1 VLITTLGVFR
11 FVAGEAVLVSY
22 HPASSVDEIA
32 ANTGWALT
40 VADDVRETQPPSAE
54 ELRIIREYDTQG
66 FWTRR
71 GAD

>member
-1 VLITTLGVFR
+1 VFR

-32 ANTGWALT
+32 ANTGWTLT
-40 VADDVRETQPPSAE
+40 VANDVRETESPSAE
-54 ELRIIREYDTQG
+54 ELRIIREYDGQG

>member
-1 VLITTLGVFR
+1 
-11 FVAGEAVLVSY
+11 VSY
-22 HPASSVDEIA
+22 HPASSVEEIA
-32 ANTGWALT
+32 ANTGWTLT

-54 ELRIIREYDTQG
+54 ELRIIREYDPQG